1 MRQDRLAWALGLLMA
16 LIGIW
21 LATGRPPETNAGNLL
36 PPPVREALWEQDR
49 RAQDLAAEK
58 RREERLAQAGGA
70 PSALLQTRTT
80 PPRGDDELCDGDPRP
95 AQDAVLVLEAA
106 RPTRPASRIVLGGP
120 KWLPPRGAVVTAACL
135 RLFGLGTGTPDAGGP
150 EVYENEQPYDPQR
163 RVLPV
168 CGAVPIAFVNF
179 PGDINQWLEVDL
191 THRVQAW
198 TDGEPCHGVT
208 ILPPAQ
214 GTWHFASSHSEV
226 RAVRPHYRIEFIPP
240 AEDNHQG

>member
-21 LATGRPPETNAGNLL
+21 LATGRPPETNAGALL

-49 RAQDLAAEK
+49 RAQDLVAEQ
-58 RREERLAQAGGA
+58 RRVERLAGA
-70 PSALLQTRTT
+70 RSPACALPQTRTT
-80 PPRGDDELCDGDPRP
+80 TPRGDDVIYEGDPRP
-95 AQDAVLVLEAA
+95 PQDAVLILGAA
-106 RPTRPASRIVLGGP
+106 GPTRPASRIVLGGP
-120 KWLPPRGAVVTAACL
+120 KWLPPRGAVVIAACL
-135 RLFGLGTGTPDAGGP
+135 RLFGLGTGTAETAGP
-150 EVYENEQPYDPQR
+150 EVYENEQPYEPQR
-163 RVLPV
+163 RALPI
-168 CGAVPIAFVNF
+168 CGAVPIAFVSF
-179 PGDINQWLEVDL
+179 PGDINQWLEIDL

-214 GTWHFASSHSEV
+214 GTWHFASSRSAV

-240 AEDNHQG
+240 DGDTPPG